1 MTPPKTVTVGRV
13 VLKRASNGFYLVKGD
28 LSKQSIGVC
37 KTVYGDFRA
46 WYRPCQIVASADSL
60 EAAASALIEKLRAL
74 RDALADVLGEEE
86 GT

>member
-13 VLKRASNGFYLVKGD
+13 VLPLENHAYESRDGFISVYYVNRFGWRA
-28 LSKQSIGVC
+28 VC
-37 KTVYGDFRA
+37 Y
-46 WYRPCQIVASADSL
+46 YRPGESMDSGDCL
-60 EAAASALIEKLRAL
+60 STPQLAASALTEKLRAL